1 MFDFQEFMNKQPTL
15 GIKVEEG
22 TFTCKIIKIEKT
34 LSKSNNEIIAMQFE
48 VTDGT
53 LVGGK
58 FKHYWSLKKDVSKEI
73 ACRQLGKIAINDFG
87 ISPERLAEDCDT
99 IDDALAN
106 EVAEISKKLNKKT
119 VLFTVTRKKNGEF
132 WDNDIKSAES
142 TESSIADLNT
152 TTAEDAIAA
161 LAASNS

>member
-1 MFDFQEFMNKQPTL
+1 MFDFNAFMNSTTNNSN
-15 GIKVEEG
+15 KVDEG
-22 TFTCKIIKIEKT
+22 TFVCKIIKLEKT
-34 LSKSNNEIIAMQFE
+34 VSKSNNEIIAMTFE
-48 VTDGT
+48 VVEGEN
-53 LVGGK
+53 VGGSFRK
-58 FKHYWSLKKDVSKEI
+58 YFSLKHPISKEI
-73 ACRQLGKIAINDFG
+73 ACRQLGNIAIKDFG

>member
-1 MFDFQEFMNKQPTL
+1 MFDFNTFMNSAPSV
-15 GIKVEEG
+15 GVKVEEG
-22 TFTCKIIKIEKT
+22 TYQCKIIKLERT
-34 LSKSNNEIIAMQFE
+34 VSKSNNDVITMTFE
-48 VTDGT
+48 VAEGAA
-53 LVGGK
+53 VGGH
-58 FKHYWSLKKDVSKEI
+58 FKNYWSLKHPISKEI

>member
-1 MFDFQEFMNKQPTL
+1 MFSFTEFMSKQPTL

-22 TFTCKIIKIEKT
+22 VFTCKIIKLEKT
-34 LSKSNNEIIAMQFE
+34 VSKNNNEVIAMTFE
-48 VTDGT
+48 VVEGES
-53 LVGGK
+53 VGGH
-58 FKHYWSLKKDVSKEI
+58 FKTYWSLKHQVSKEI
-73 ACRQLGKIAINDFG
+73 ACRKLGTISIHDFG

-106 EVAEISKKLNKKT
+106 EIAEINKKLNKKT

-161 LAASNS
+161 LAASNA